1 MTMPAHRSANPLP
14 ASNLAKFRRRLDETR
29 LFHLSRLQEGDD
41 LGSDDIA
48 MAMVRRSEA
57 SLAAIDAALARMEA
71 GGYGLC
77 QICGGQISIERLD
90 AVPHADVCARC
101 AAG

>member
-48 MAMVRRSEA
+48 MAMVRRSEV
-57 SLAAIDAALARMEA
+57 SLEAIDAALARMEA